1 MRVRVRVRSPTTRS
15 ELIMSD
21 ACGLL
26 NAMQMASGYG
36 PEDARQVQL
45 HWRCHQLG
53 ALRRPIGWHYT
64 GWQRRPLSP
73 SLARGLWLCGG
84 RQRRPLSPSFARGTW
99 TPPSST
105 KVLPPPQA
113 VYLAAHAFCIG
124 ITTLPLLLHA
134 LPLLLH
140 ACLSC
145 YMPASPFTC
154 LATRNCSLEQAVL
167 TCWVYGRPL
176 PTTERCCC
184 VVAGAPPS

>member
-1 MRVRVRVRSPTTRS
+1 
-15 ELIMSD
+15 MSD

-140 ACLSC
+140 ACLSFH
-145 YMPASPFTC
+145 MPCHSELLSGTSRAHLLGVRASTPNHRALLLC
-154 LATRNCSLEQAVL
+154 RRRSPSELARGRVSRRSYAPDEGAV
-167 TCWVYGRPL
+167 R
-176 PTTERCCC
+176 
-184 VVAGAPPS
+184 